1 MHCSLGT
8 SPGSDEEAVCFVSTF
23 ESHVPKEDVSSNVDK
38 KTGVDRMT
46 VIPHLLAGTDCAFGH
61 HLRQS
66 LESVALR

>member
-46 VIPHLLAGTDCAFGH
+46 VIPHLFGWY
-61 HLRQS
+61 
-66 LESVALR
+66 